1 MITFLATLSALIMV
15 GAVVVSFAFDRRVKR
30 LTGKV
35 ERLEGKLERL
45 KHRCGRN
52 P

>member
-1 MITFLATLSALIMV
+1 MKFLATFLVLIMV
-15 GAVVVSFAFDRRVKR
+15 GTVLSSLAFDRGVKR
-30 LTGKV
+30 LKGKV

-45 KHRCGRN
+45 KRRFARS